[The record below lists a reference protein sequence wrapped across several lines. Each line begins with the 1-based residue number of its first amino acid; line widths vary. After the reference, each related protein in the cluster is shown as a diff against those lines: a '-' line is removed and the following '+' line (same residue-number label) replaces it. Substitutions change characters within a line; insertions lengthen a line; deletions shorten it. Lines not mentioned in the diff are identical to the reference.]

1 MRPYK
6 FRMRLSSRRLNVT
19 RFGTAPTATWCAAAR
34 DSLGSRSSEI
44 KLMVRLLAIFG
55 DDMIAPTAALRKG
68 RISVALAGSGDSP
81 LHFWRIQAA
90 HTVTGSLVES

>member
-44 KLMVRLLAIFG
+44 KLMVRLLAIFD
-55 DDMIAPTAALRKG
+55 DDMIAPTASLRKG
-68 RISVALAGSGDSP
+68 RISVNPGWLSRFALTLLADSDHP
-81 LHFWRIQAA
+81 CRHGI
-90 HTVTGSLVES
+90 VS